1 MTLSSMNIDRKEA
14 RVRHTVFFQFKDGI
28 PKDDVELFFKE
39 MVKLKTEE
47 KVEGLLSLSY
57 GAHKSDE
64 GLNQG
69 FTHGMTLVFKNAA
82 ARDVY
87 LPHPEHERVKQIV
100 IPLLKDG
107 LNSVIAVDWDLQGDN
122 EV

>member
-1 MTLSSMNIDRKEA
+1 MDTDRQDV
-14 RVRHTVFFQFKDGI
+14 RVRHTVFFQFKDDASQADI
-28 PKDDVELFFKE
+28 DNFFQE
-39 MVKLKTEE
+39 MAKLRTEA

-69 FTHGMTLVFKNAA
+69 FTHGMTLVFENAS
-82 ARDVY
+82 ARDTY
-87 LPHPEHERVKQIV
+87 LPHPEHDRVKEIV

-107 LNSVIAVDWDLQGDN
+107 LNSVIAIDWYLQGNN